1 MIMMWW
7 CWSKLSLLVLFPSLL
22 YGFVKSLWLS
32 LAKHFQY
39 TALLQWS
46 WKRDRLDWLQPT
58 VLHLLSIHL
67 NLYTCLYILYILYI
81 IFIYILY
88 YIHTYIHIYIYTYIH
103 NIYIYIYILC
113 KEMLK
118 CLVLHLNFL
127 HFSWE
132 CTITITFH
140 WKIYLYTTIAVIVI
154 HGNILHWKAIV
165 ILHSCKLLYYFY
177 TCFLS
182 YLLANLL
189 T

>member
-67 NLYTCLYILYILYI
+67 NLYTCLYILHILYI

-88 YIHTYIHIYIYTYIH
+88 YIYIHLYIYTYTIRRTFVKFTTQ
-103 NIYIYIYILC
+103 L
-113 KEMLK
+113 
-118 CLVLHLNFL
+118 LVALMSPLRTKRVCYCSEL
-127 HFSWE
+127 
-132 CTITITFH
+132 
-140 WKIYLYTTIAVIVI
+140 VR
-154 HGNILHWKAIV
+154 
-165 ILHSCKLLYYFY
+165 
-177 TCFLS
+177 
-182 YLLANLL
+182 
-189 T
+189 